1 MYRVLRFKLDG
12 MPCRFALDEEGD
24 LVVTAPKEAHPKL
37 DALFEYVNALLDQE
51 DEEEKRSP
59 RR

>member
-12 MPCRFALDEEGD
+12 MPCSYALDEKGN
-24 LVVTAPKEAHPKL
+24 LVVTGPKEAHPKL
-37 DALFEYVNALLDQE
+37 DAILEYVSAKLDQE
-51 DEEEKRSP
+51 DEEEKRSA